1 MFVRFT
7 FRPARIVTCETWTCA
22 RITRVVGDLTPRARI
37 VCGRRILFAVHK
49 ENMIVKI
56 RVFATLRKYLP
67 DLDLGESVE
76 VNLEQGSTIG
86 QLIEHLGIPEA
97 EIKLVYVNGHYR
109 EWDYVLSENDEIGFF
124 SPVGGG

>member
-1 MFVRFT
+1 
-7 FRPARIVTCETWTCA
+7 
-22 RITRVVGDLTPRARI
+22 
-37 VCGRRILFAVHK
+37 
-49 ENMIVKI
+49 MIVKI

-67 DLDLGESVE
+67 DLDLGESVD